1 LLIIIFRRFLIN
13 MRLIFSYK
21 RQVKLVS
28 LIIIFLIIIP
38 LFGWTIAS
46 VPALEELTYYP
57 PLYIFI
63 KIFTIV
69 MAMLIF
75 AVGWNTYSKKL
86 PRNIIILATAFLGVG
101 LLGFAHLLS
110 YRGVADFIASGDS
123 APTIDF
129 WLTARLFAVL
139 ALLVI
144 AVLSDKPLTASRF
157 TRYKL
162 LNSVLLITFIFA
174 GLQFFYNDIFLFTLL
189 PNEAVIQ
196 IAVII
201 NYITVAVGIIAAILF
216 YRRMQQPQSYDL
228 ISLSNANVVMVLSN
242 FFFTLTTYDLFNLL
256 SHAYQLIAYL
266 FLYRAIFAS
275 AIRKPYQ
282 QLYKSQKKLEKAQA
296 ALRQSEFRYRTVS
309 ELTSDYGYA
318 FQVAADGNLIQEWV
332 TEAFQRITGFTPA
345 EIDNH
350 GGIIHLI
357 HPDDVDIALR
367 HRDVLISNQP
377 DIAEFRI
384 ITKIGEIRWILNYG
398 RPQWDSLANRV
409 VRIIGAAQDITAR
422 HQEEERLAKLNQC
435 FTSFGTQFS
444 ENINRLVA
452 LGGELM
458 GAHFA
463 VYTRLEQGLL
473 HSREQWQTPPDYQSS
488 YPPTG
493 RICYDVI
500 NSESDNIWIIQ
511 QLSDTLYAQT
521 DPRVT
526 QYQLQTYIGQ
536 VVKGE
541 KSRLGALSLFYS
553 QAIELSQSDK
563 RLIGIIA
570 AAIGVEEERQRAD
583 EAIQA
588 ERAFLQNVID
598 GVPDPIM
605 VIQTDYQIILMN
617 RIAREMAM
625 VPNSTSSYG
634 SCHQSDRGLSVG
646 CGIANHHCPM
656 EEVRK
661 LGKTVTIEHEYQ
673 DLHGHQRVIEI
684 SAAPLWD
691 TSGNLAGIIESSRDI
706 TERERVRKKLLDNQ
720 SHLDYLAHHDPLTDL
735 PNRLL
740 FHERLHQAI
749 VNAQANQTKVALLF
763 LDLDRFK
770 KVNDTL
776 GHQVGD
782 YLLKIVAQNLQ
793 TSVGSAGTVA
803 RLGGDEFTIF
813 IEGVADVYPITQI
826 AQRIIAELSQ
836 PFEVNHYEFYL
847 GTSIGISLYPT
858 DGQDVETLLKHAD
871 SAMYLAKAHG
881 RGNYQFFTT
890 ELNRKAMRHLMLD
903 IRLRKA
909 LEQEELQVFYQP
921 QVNPSNGHIIGMEAL
936 VRWPTSPNEFIS
948 PAEFIP
954 VAEEMGLIVPLGEWV
969 LRTACIQTKIWQDE
983 GLSLRVAVNLS
994 AQQFRQHNLLEKI
1007 TQILSETDLSPTHL
1021 ELELTESIFLEDAE
1035 AAIALMT
1042 KIKNLGINLSL
1053 DDFGTGYSSLSYLKR
1068 FPLDNLKIA
1077 QEFVR
1082 DLTTDPCDVAI
1093 AEAIISLARRL
1104 GLKIIAEGVETKEH
1118 LAFFQTHHCD
1128 LVQGYLFSRP
1138 VPASEFT
1145 KLLLLRT

>member
-1 LLIIIFRRFLIN
+1 
-13 MRLIFSYK
+13 MRLFLSYK
-21 RQVKLVS
+21 RQIKWVS
-28 LIIIFLIIIP
+28 LIIIFLLIMP
-38 LFGWTIAS
+38 VLGWTIS
-46 VPALEELTYYP
+46 SLPFFEELTYYP
-57 PLYIFI
+57 PIYIFI

-75 AVGWNTYSKKL
+75 AVGWNTYNKKL
-86 PRNIIILATAFLGVG
+86 PRNIIILSTAFLGVG
-101 LLGFAHLLS
+101 LFGFAHLLS
-110 YRGVADFIASGDS
+110 YRGIADFIAPGNSG
-123 APTIDF
+123 PTIDF
-129 WLTARLFAVL
+129 WLMARLFAVL
-139 ALLVI
+139 ALLAI
-144 AVLSDKPLTASRF
+144 AVLSDKPLMASRF

-162 LNSVLLITFIFA
+162 LSGVLLMTVFLA
-174 GLQFFYNDIFLFTLL
+174 GLQFFYNDIFLLSFL
-189 PNEAVIQ
+189 PNEEFIQ
-196 IAVII
+196 IEVII
-201 NYITVAVGIIAAILF
+201 NYITVALGIIAAILF
-216 YRRMQQPQSYDL
+216 YLRMQQPQSYDL
-228 ISLSNANVVMVLSN
+228 VSLFAASIVMVLSN
-242 FFFTLTTYDLFNLL
+242 FFFTLTSYDLFNLL
-256 SHAYQLIAYL
+256 SHVYQLIAYL
-266 FLYRAIFAS
+266 FLYRAIFES

-282 QLYKSQKKLEKAQA
+282 QLYKSQKKLEKAQS

-332 TEAFQRITGFTPA
+332 TEAFHRITGFTPG
-345 EIDNH
+345 EIDNL
-350 GGIIHLI
+350 GGVVTLI
-357 HPDDVDIALR
+357 HPDDIPLALQ
-367 HRDVLISNQP
+367 HRDILLSNQP
-377 DIAEFRI
+377 DVSEFRLI
-384 ITKIGEIRWILNYG
+384 AKNGEIRWILNYG

-409 VRIIGAAQDITAR
+409 VRIIGAAQDITSR
-422 HQEEERLAKLNQC
+422 HREEERLAKLNQC
-435 FTSFGTQFS
+435 FTSFGPKFG

-463 VYTRLEQGLL
+463 VYSRLEQGLL
-473 HSREQWQTPPDYQSS
+473 HSCGSWQTPPDYHSS
-488 YPPTG
+488 CPPAG
-493 RICYDVI
+493 RICAAVI
-500 NSESDNIWIIQ
+500 GNEGDNVVVIQ
-511 QLSDTLYAQT
+511 HLPNTPYAQT
-521 DPRVT
+521 DPRVE

-536 VVKGE
+536 VVKCE
-541 KSRLGALSLFYS
+541 QQRLGALSLFYY
-553 QAIELSQSDK
+553 QPVELSQSDK
-563 RLIGIIA
+563 KLIGIIA

-583 EAIQA
+583 EAIKA

-605 VIQTDYQIILMN
+605 VIQADYQIILMN

-625 VPNSTSSYG
+625 VPISANSYG
-634 SCHQSDRGLSVG
+634 SCYQFTRGLSEG
-646 CGIANHHCPM
+646 CGIADHSCPM

-673 DLHGHQRVIEI
+673 DIQGYHRVIEI

-691 TSGNLAGIIESSRDI
+691 TEGHLAGIIESSRDI

-776 GHQVGD
+776 GHQIGD
-782 YLLKIVAQNLQ
+782 YLLKVVAQRLQ
-793 TSVGSAGTVA
+793 TSVGQAGTVA
-803 RLGGDEFTIF
+803 RSGGDEFTIF
-813 IEGVADVYPITQI
+813 IEGVEDIYPIAKI
-826 AQRIIAELSQ
+826 AQRIIAELAH
-836 PFEVNHYEFYL
+836 PFEVNHYEFYI
-847 GTSIGISLYPT
+847 GTSIGISFYPT
-858 DGQDVETLLKHAD
+858 DGRDVETLLKHAD

-881 RGNYQFFTT
+881 RGNYQFFTA

-903 IRLRKA
+903 TRLRKA

-921 QVNPSNGHIIGMEAL
+921 QVNPSNGRIVGMEAL
-936 VRWPTSPNEFIS
+936 VRWPYSPTEFIS

-969 LRTACIQTKIWQDE
+969 LRTACIQTKIWQDA
-983 GLSLRVAVNLS
+983 GLNLRVAVNLS
-994 AQQFRQHNLLEKI
+994 AQQFRQQNLLEKI
-1007 TQILSETDLSPTHL
+1007 MMILSETGLSPDYL
-1021 ELELTESIFLEDAE
+1021 ELELTESTFLEGAE
-1035 AAIALMT
+1035 AAISLMN
-1042 KIKNLGINLSL
+1042 KIKKLGINLSL

-1104 GLKIIAEGVETKEH
+1104 GLKIIAEGVETQEH
-1118 LAFFQTHHCD
+1118 LTFFQTHHCD

-1138 VPASEFT
+1138 LPALEFT
-1145 KLLLLRT
+1145 ELLKKNSS